1 MVNTVEA
8 LPTFYNMTYTDKDGN
23 MTADSLF
30 YNDEMFQTLNTL
42 VDGFN
47 VVGDMFNNGLQVPN
61 KTTVEITAFGADT
74 GVPLGT
80 IWFNTITA
88 KLNVKTAAS
97 TIEEITST

>member
-61 KTTVEITAFGADT
+61 KTNIEI
-74 GVPLGT
+74 GVYGGDPNVPDGT
-80 IWFNTITA
+80 IWFSTNDM
-88 KLNVKTAAS
+88 KLKVKTAAG
-97 TIEEITST
+97 TIETITSV